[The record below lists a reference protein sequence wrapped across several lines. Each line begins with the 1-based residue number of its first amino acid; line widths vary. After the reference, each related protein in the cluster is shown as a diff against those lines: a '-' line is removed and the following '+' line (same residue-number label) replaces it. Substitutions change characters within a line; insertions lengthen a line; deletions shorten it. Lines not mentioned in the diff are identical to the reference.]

1 VVAAPGAKKAKR
13 DSAKPRTAPKKGR
26 GPGRFTSE
34 TARAARRKVSSA
46 SCARNGAKG
55 ARATIAKHGF
65 DFFFE
70 RWRAWKLQKPSGP
83 ERQMI
88 DILDALEA
96 RYERDWRIGE
106 SYFTLD
112 FYLPDLGRGVE
123 VHGRIHK
130 TLEVDR
136 RAKND
141 ARKRALLKDLGIEAL
156 WINDQDLEDADALAA
171 KVRDFIQGA

>member
-1 VVAAPGAKKAKR
+1 LAAPRAKKAKK
-13 DSAKPRTAPKKGR
+13 DAAKPRTRLKKGG
-26 GPGRFTSE
+26 GPSRFTSE

-70 RWRAWKLQKPSGP
+70 RWREWKLKKPSGP

-88 DILDALEA
+88 DILDGVNA

-112 FYLPDLGRGVE
+112 FYLVDLGRGVE

-130 TLEVDR
+130 TLEVDK

-141 ARKRALLKDLGIEAL
+141 ARKRALLKDLGIDVL
-156 WINDQDLEDADALAA
+156 WIDDQDLEDADALTA
-171 KVRDFIQGA
+171 KVRGFIQGA